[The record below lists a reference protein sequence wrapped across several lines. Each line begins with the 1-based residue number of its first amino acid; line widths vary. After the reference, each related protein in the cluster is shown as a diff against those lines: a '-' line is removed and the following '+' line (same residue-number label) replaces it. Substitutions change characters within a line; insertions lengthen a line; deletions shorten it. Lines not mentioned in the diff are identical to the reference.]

1 MILPPFP
8 QREHLSGVSSCVRA
22 WNLSEAHPLHLL
34 SLDHFLRFPN
44 MEIETAFE
52 KHLVSS
58 MAERSLEVVT
68 SEIKQLQMALVT
80 NNTKNIERILK
91 SHIAAIPYANRSDME
106 ENYQNII
113 YSVFR
118 LLGADIHNEVHMNKG
133 RIDAVI
139 VNRDHI
145 YIFEFKMDQPAKV
158 AIAQIKEKG
167 YATPYLN
174 DGKPITLI
182 GINFSRE
189 ARNIVEWLEEEII

>member
-1 MILPPFP
+1 L
-8 QREHLSGVSSCVRA
+8 G
-22 WNLSEAHPLHLL
+22 
-34 SLDHFLRFPN
+34 
-44 MEIETAFE
+44 
-52 KHLVSS
+52 
-58 MAERSLEVVT
+58 VVT
-68 SEIKQLQMALVT
+68 SEIMRLNIALYDNDT
-80 NNTKNIERILK
+80 DTMHRILK

-113 YSVFR
+113 YSLFR
-118 LLGADIHNEVHMNKG
+118 LLGAQIHNEVHMNNG

-139 VNRDHI
+139 VNRNHI

-174 DGKPITLI
+174 EGKPITLI

-189 ARNIVEWLEEEII
+189 ARNIVEWLEEEIL